1 MELRNYRKFRHSA
14 IEFPDGVIG
23 IIGPNGVGKSTLIE
37 AVSWAL
43 YGNDAQRTSKE
54 EVRRSGA
61 APGEVCSVLLEF
73 DLDGDHY
80 RVHREMKG
88 KDLKMKASLEV
99 NNQLHADGDRAV
111 NQALSERLGMD
122 YKAFFISVFAK
133 QKDLDSLSVLSP
145 GERKQLILRMLEID
159 VLDKV
164 ISSVRSERT
173 GLENQIKAYSDFL
186 LNGEGRERT
195 DLLHEEIVNM
205 GKQVG
210 ELERDL
216 EALRTQMEEVEGQI
230 SRTKD
235 ERDSLASV
243 ENEHH
248 RIQRELVSR
257 RSSIKGLE
265 DRIETIL
272 SEKRSLEDLEG
283 EVEILKEKS
292 DHLEELLS
300 KKEDMEKIRS
310 TYNEMISI
318 QNRLA
323 TLRQQMPSLERRF
336 QDANE
341 AISKMGNPEDSIGK
355 VTESIAEVDS
365 SIYGIRGTISEL
377 SAEIRGRVKERDGV
391 SSKRDEI
398 ERLGPESSC
407 PTCERELGEQHPFLI
422 DKMALEIRE
431 TEAEISELEKER
443 ARLEKNLEREIKR
456 KEVLVKRLEKLQES
470 LVELA
475 GLKESRRGAGANLEN
490 LRVDISGLESRLE
503 EIGEVNFEE
512 ELYVEI
518 KKGIDDLRTPARR
531 YVEICGKMER
541 LPQLSQEIVDLEN
554 DTSRL
559 RKEIES
565 LSTELGSLNYDGDR
579 LVVVRREY
587 EELLSSRDELGRK
600 TAELKSDVR
609 VLGARIESI
618 ESEMKTLV
626 GRKEL
631 KDKCENKVA
640 TLSMLAKLMGDF
652 KSNLISRIVPTLSE
666 ISSSLFNEM
675 TDSKYGGMEI
685 DGDYNV
691 FIYDGGEKYRLERFS
706 GGEGDLANLCLRL
719 SISRVIADRSG
730 SSVDFLILDEIFGSQ
745 DQTRKRNILSTL
757 NRLSNKFKQIVL
769 ITHIE
774 DVKDFMGNVIY
785 VKEGED
791 GSSELVMEI

>member
-37 AVSWAL
+37 AISWAL

-54 EVRRSGA
+54 EVRWSGA
-61 APGEVCSVLLEF
+61 SPGEVCSVLLEF

-99 NNQLHADGDRAV
+99 NKHLHADGDRAV

-133 QKDLDSLSVLSP
+133 QKDLDALSVLPP
-145 GERKQLILRMLEID
+145 GERRQLILRMLEID
-159 VLDKV
+159 VLDTIV
-164 ISSVRSERT
+164 SSIRGERT

-186 LNGEGRERT
+186 LNGEGRERA
-195 DLLHEEIVNM
+195 DILHEEIVKI
-205 GKQVG
+205 GRLVG
-210 ELERDL
+210 EFERDL
-216 EALRTQMEEVEGQI
+216 EGLRTQREEVEKQI
-230 SRTKD
+230 SMAKG
-235 ERDSLASV
+235 EVDSLASV
-243 ENEHH
+243 EKEHH
-248 RIQRELVSR
+248 RIQRELASR
-257 RSSIKGLE
+257 RSSLKGLE
-265 DRIETIL
+265 DRMEAII
-272 SEKRSLEDLEG
+272 SEKKSLEDLEG
-283 EVEILKEKS
+283 EVEVLKKKS
-292 DHLEELLS
+292 EHLEELLS
-300 KKEDMEKIRS
+300 KKEDMEKVRS
-310 TYNEMISI
+310 TYTEMRSI

-323 TLRQQMPSLERRF
+323 KLTERMPSLERRLG
-336 QDANE
+336 DADE
-341 AISKMGNPEDSIGK
+341 AISKIGSPGDSMRT

-365 SIYGIRGTISEL
+365 SIDRIKGRISEL
-377 SAEIRGRVKERDGV
+377 NAEIRGKVNERGRL
-391 SSKRDEI
+391 SSKRTEI

-422 DKMALEIRE
+422 DKMAREIGE
-431 TEAEISELEKER
+431 AEAEISELEGAR
-443 ARLEKNLEREIKR
+443 ARLEEDLEREIRRKGVLAKR
-456 KEVLVKRLEKLQES
+456 QEKLQEA

-475 GLKESRRGAGANLEN
+475 GLNESRRGAEANLEN
-490 LRVDISGLESRLE
+490 IRVEISGLETRLE
-503 EIGEVNFEE
+503 EIGKVDFEE
-512 ELYVEI
+512 ERYEEV
-518 KKGIDDLRTPARR
+518 KKGIDDLRSPARR
-531 YVEICGKMER
+531 YVEICGKLER
-541 LPQLSQEIVDLEN
+541 LPRLSQEIVDVEN
-554 DTSRL
+554 RASKL
-559 RKEIES
+559 REEIES
-565 LSTELGSLNYDGDR
+565 LSTKLGSLNYDGER
-579 LVVVRREY
+579 LAVVRMEY
-587 EELLSSRDELGRK
+587 EELLSSRDEVSRK
-600 TAELKSDVR
+600 TAELKSEVR

-618 ESEMKTLV
+618 ESEIRALV
-626 GRKEL
+626 ERRGQ
-631 KDKCENKVA
+631 KDKCEDKVA
-640 TLSMLAKLMGDF
+640 TLSVLAKLMGDF

-691 FIYDGGEKYRLERFS
+691 FIYDGGEKYRIERFS

-745 DQTRKRNILSTL
+745 DQIRKRNILSTL

-769 ITHIE
+769 ITHID

-791 GSSELVMEI
+791 GSSELVMET